1 MIRELLQNAYVKIRT
16 IFLKKTN
23 VDNVDK
29 EFEEFLGCYKEYKY
43 RCDEIIDLLF
53 SPKVR
58 NYIIEDKDATDC
70 LISIIASRSNE
81 LRNFYFNEQT
91 IGNIIKHDRLTLPL
105 WQSKFYPNKIKLF
118 SEEWFLQAL
127 TTRRNTTAV
136 VEVIREEIEKNP
148 DNIELQITLKEGVLT
163 YFHYLKKDFL
173 GSIEIISILM
183 KKLPS
188 EWYEE
193 FLELILEDLKT
204 LAMTNP
210 EINYDEIFTNSY
222 ITHSY
227 KEVDFEKIEHIVN
240 KFKGIN
246 TLYYSFPL
254 MSALLE
260 RAFDFEKV
268 ILNEEQLNRFHQY
281 LFNDYCKNVW
291 LKRIG
296 GNQIE
301 NLYSCFSR
309 EIIDYLF
316 DDNGLMKL
324 EENNCFKKLLYS
336 RIPYNQF
343 PNSKLFIQL
352 LNKNIKDS
360 PSYDERIEYL
370 TNSFQDE
377 QVVFRLLDKNIE
389 ITDYDHFYRIFFNL
403 SASKQLKYL
412 KTHSEELFS
421 LGNEL
426 LFQGIKREAYEIVK
440 DRVDISTWCFEDD
453 DLKKIIENKE
463 AYSEEQLEIILSNP
477 SNWLT
482 ILKSY
487 NMEKLYKTILNWNNK
502 KLNQLY
508 MGDESLA
515 TLRKLNR
522 LDRVY
527 SIIDD
532 IEIDIR
538 PLILNTA
545 SLIEIGEE
553 VAEKYKMDRL
563 SDYPEMPQITTRDKY
578 VFFFYLPNRLKDKT
592 ILFELLD
599 FYLTNTK
606 YLSTFYLLRKS
617 IHDQKTLQ
625 EYFTSR
631 KELITQIVKQ
641 NKEEN
646 PSWLIFGNLPQ
657 EILVNEFNKER
668 ELAILDCDLFEYQ
681 EIFREYFK
689 GKYRLS
695 EDILVSDRF
704 IEKFIDYYSD
714 LEELKRDLSLVTNRE
729 ETIEYLTDK
738 IKNYRNKKKELVE
751 SLNDSKEEFKTY
763 LEVLMN
769 SGVDVE
775 KNEFLK
781 DMIDIVF
788 FNRRIPEVSLKYQGQ
803 NLEKI
808 KLGILNELIRNSTE
822 DIASSITNPLNKEMI
837 NVEYDLD
844 GEKVFIPTII
854 YDEEEFI
861 FLVRR
866 MSSGSHIING
876 NIKEKVE
883 FFSTITEKN
892 RSMYHGDTGVKC
904 GYVKINPQ
912 DIIQVNSYDA
922 ISKRSSGNKYVSP
935 HLKYPE
941 WISMKE
947 LNERTR
953 RKGRYNEISAEG
965 IYLPDYVI
973 SYDEPNRLTV
983 NYSHKQNVPLVKIL
997 RKAYPNA
1004 IENNE
1009 DPYADWQ

>member
-16 IFLKKTN
+16 IFLEKTN

-43 RCDEIIDLLF
+43 RCDEIMDLLF

-136 VEVIREEIEKNP
+136 IEVICKEIEKNP

-173 GSIEIISILM
+173 GNIESISILM
-183 KKLPS
+183 KKLPA

-210 EINYDEIFTNSY
+210 EINCDEIFTNSY
-222 ITHSY
+222 ITYHH
-227 KEVDFEKIEHIVN
+227 KEVNFEQIEHIVN

-254 MSALLE
+254 MSSLLE
-260 RAFDFEKV
+260 KAFDFEKV

-412 KTHSEELFS
+412 KTHLEELFS

-522 LDRVY
+522 LDRIY
-527 SIIDD
+527 NIIDD

-538 PLILNTA
+538 PLMLNTA

-578 VFFFYLPNRLKDKT
+578 VFFFYLPNRLKDKA

-599 FYLTNTK
+599 FYLTNPK
-606 YLSTFYLLRKS
+606 YLSTFYLLSKN
-617 IHDQKTLQ
+617 IHDPKTLQ
-625 EYFTSR
+625 EYFDSR

-668 ELAILDCDLFEYQ
+668 ELAILDCSLFEYH

-704 IEKFIDYYSD
+704 IEKFIDHYSD

-729 ETIEYLTDK
+729 EIIEYLTDK

-769 SGVDVE
+769 SSVDVE

-788 FNRRIPEVSLKYQGQ
+788 FNRRIKELSLKYQGQ

-808 KLGILNELIRNSTE
+808 KLDILNEVIKNSTE
-822 DIASSITNPLNKEMI
+822 DIASSITNPLNKEII

-883 FFSTITEKN
+883 FFSTITDKN
-892 RSMYHGDTGVKC
+892 RSMYHGDTGIKC
-904 GYVKINPQ
+904 GYVTINPQ

-983 NYSHKQNVPLVKIL
+983 NYSHNQNVPLVKIL